1 MTTPSEPLLHQLRAL
16 AKARGLS
23 AERLAVR
30 AGLDPDDLS
39 ATLHGERAMTVDQ
52 LILITQALDLTPEE
66 LGLPADPTGPRPVTA
81 DDEPLPYDAPGDPL
95 HDHLDEDLDDG
106 PDLSVASDSSDGPDD
121 LDLAVD
127 PYDNHI
133 RQLFQVGFALGCDF
147 FFHADA
153 SVLTESGV
161 PAAVLERYKSS
172 VLPIKLDAAYHQYN
186 DPRYE
191 RAGLRLKLS
200 FDDVYDCY
208 FPWSAVQRVIFSPI
222 APELEPEPEPE
233 PDKPKGAAPFLR
245 LVE

>member
-16 AKARGLS
+16 AEARGLS

-30 AGLDPDDLS
+30 AGLDPGELS

-66 LGLPADPTGPRPVTA
+66 LGLPSEPTGPRPVAA
-81 DDEPLPYDAPGDPL
+81 DDEPLPYDAPGDPI
-95 HDHLDEDLDDG
+95 DDNLDDG
-106 PDLSVASDSSDGPDD
+106 PDLSVASDASNGPDE

-153 SVLTESGV
+153 SELTDSGV

-191 RAGLRLKLS
+191 RAGLWLKLS

-208 FPWSAVQRVIFSPI
+208 FPWSAVKRVIFSPI
-222 APELEPEPEPE
+222 APEPEPE
-233 PDKPKGAAPFLR
+233 PDKPKGPAPFLR